1 MTKKDIIQ
9 RLNICLQEEKNNEC
23 IKLWKGMNLNKKL
36 FAIICALIIIM
47 IQIIILGALYS
58 EYYDDDY
65 LYPDQIKELNR
76 NNENR
81 RELDL
86 HTIDKIT
93 IGGSVMILVFAI
105 FYWIIFYSSKRFG
118 VKDHVTEAFMSYTA
132 LYTLGIGIVMPLI
145 KYLTVKNESYQEGMY
160 SFYPIVFLSML
171 LGFYLYELTKYRV
184 EHLKSRKMWRL

>member
-1 MTKKDIIQ
+1 MKKDFIQ
-9 RLNICLQEEKNNEC
+9 RLNICLQEEKNNEY
-23 IKLWKGMNLNKKL
+23 IKLWNGEKINKKL
-36 FAIICALIIIM
+36 FAIFWALIIIM

-86 HTIDKIT
+86 HAIDKIT

-105 FYWIIFYSSKRFG
+105 VYWIIFYSSKKYG
-118 VKDHVTEAFMSYTA
+118 VKDHVAEAFMSYTA
-132 LYTLGIGIVMPLI
+132 LYTLGIGIVAPII
-145 KYLTVKNESYQEGMY
+145 KYVVVKNESYQEGLY
-160 SFYPIVFLSML
+160 SYYPIIFLSML
-171 LGFYLYELTKYRV
+171 LGFYLYELTKYGV
-184 EHLKSRKMWRL
+184 EHMKIKRKWF

>member
-1 MTKKDIIQ
+1 MKKDFIQ
-9 RLNICLQEEKNNEC
+9 RLNICIQEEKNNEY
-23 IKLWKGMNLNKKL
+23 IKLWKDKNINKKL

-81 RELDL
+81 SKLEL
-86 HTIDKIT
+86 HAIDKIT
-93 IGGSVMILVFAI
+93 IGGSVMILVSAI
-105 FYWIIFYSSKRFG
+105 IYWLLFYSSKGLG

-132 LYTLGIGIVMPLI
+132 LYTVGIGIVAPII
-145 KYLTVKNESYQEGMY
+145 KYVVVKNESYQEGLY
-160 SFYPIVFLSML
+160 SYYPIIFLSML
-171 LGFYLYELTKYRV
+171 LGFYLYELTKYVV
-184 EHLKSRKMWRL
+184 ENLKIKGKWF